1 MQQEVSVCAACS
13 MFASVF
19 IYFTAEDKTIL
30 IHKRGRRWIELAK
43 DIDKEMAKSIGI
55 KLMLAR
61 DNAGLTREQLSE
73 NADVEANSIYRY
85 ETGKQVPNFP
95 TVIRLAKGLGVSVA
109 DLVPDDYIAKTEDD
123 PDGVVEL
130 FYQLDKQDQQA
141 MLRQMMALVMLKK
154 VS

>member
-1 MQQEVSVCAACS
+1 MAQ
-13 MFASVF
+13 
-19 IYFTAEDKTIL
+19 
-30 IHKRGRRWIELAK
+30 

-109 DLVPDDYIAKTEDD
+109 DLVPDDYIAMTEDD
-123 PDGVVEL
+123 PEGVLEW
-130 FYQLDKQDQQA
+130 FYRMDKQDQQA
-141 MLRQMMALVMLKK
+141 MLRQMMALVMLKRAC
-154 VS
+154 

>member
-1 MQQEVSVCAACS
+1 MA
-13 MFASVF
+13 
-19 IYFTAEDKTIL
+19 K
-30 IHKRGRRWIELAK
+30 EL
-43 DIDKEMAKSIGI
+43 DKEMAKSIGI

-61 DNAGLTREQLSE
+61 DNAELTRDELSE
-73 NADVEANSIYRY
+73 KADVEANSIYRY

-123 PDGVVEL
+123 PEGVLEW
-130 FYQLDKQDQQA
+130 FYRMDKQDQQA
-141 MLRQMMALVMLKK
+141 MVRQMMALVMVKK

>member
-1 MQQEVSVCAACS
+1 M
-13 MFASVF
+13 
-19 IYFTAEDKTIL
+19 
-30 IHKRGRRWIELAK
+30 ELAK
-43 DIDKEMAKSIGI
+43 ELDKEMAKSIGI

-73 NADVEANSIYRY
+73 KAGVEANSIYRY

-123 PDGVVEL
+123 PEGVLEL

-141 MLRQMMALVMLKK
+141 MLRQMMALAMMKK
-154 VS
+154 AC

>member
-1 MQQEVSVCAACS
+1 M
-13 MFASVF
+13 
-19 IYFTAEDKTIL
+19 
-30 IHKRGRRWIELAK
+30 AK

-109 DLVPDDYIAKTEDD
+109 DLVPDDYIAMTEDD
-123 PDGVVEL
+123 PEGVLEW
-130 FYQLDKQDQQA
+130 FCRMDKQDQQA
-141 MLRQMMALVMLKK
+141 MLRQMMALAMMKK
-154 VS
+154 AC

>member
-1 MQQEVSVCAACS
+1 M
-13 MFASVF
+13 
-19 IYFTAEDKTIL
+19 
-30 IHKRGRRWIELAK
+30 ELAK
-43 DIDKEMAKSIGI
+43 ELDKEMAKSIGI

-73 NADVEANSIYRY
+73 KAGVEANSIYRY

-123 PDGVVEL
+123 PEGVLEL

-154 VS
+154 AC

>member
-1 MQQEVSVCAACS
+1 M
-13 MFASVF
+13 
-19 IYFTAEDKTIL
+19 TAY
-30 IHKRGRRWIELAK
+30 
-43 DIDKEMAKSIGI
+43 AKSIGI

-73 NADVEANSIYRY
+73 KAGVEANSIYRY

-123 PDGVVEL
+123 PEGVLEL

-154 VS
+154 AC

>member
-1 MQQEVSVCAACS
+1 M
-13 MFASVF
+13 
-19 IYFTAEDKTIL
+19 
-30 IHKRGRRWIELAK
+30 AK

-61 DNAGLTREQLSE
+61 DNAELTRDELSE
-73 NADVEANSIYRY
+73 KADVEANSIYRY

-123 PDGVVEL
+123 PEGVLEL

-141 MLRQMMALVMLKK
+141 MLRQMMALVMMKK
-154 VS
+154 AC

>member
-1 MQQEVSVCAACS
+1 MAQ
-13 MFASVF
+13 
-19 IYFTAEDKTIL
+19 
-30 IHKRGRRWIELAK
+30 

-73 NADVEANSIYRY
+73 KAGVEANSIYRY

-123 PDGVVEL
+123 PEGVLEL

-141 MLRQMMALVMLKK
+141 MLRQMMALAMMKK
-154 VS
+154 AC

>member
-1 MQQEVSVCAACS
+1 MAQ
-13 MFASVF
+13 
-19 IYFTAEDKTIL
+19 
-30 IHKRGRRWIELAK
+30 

-73 NADVEANSIYRY
+73 KAGVEANSIYRY

-123 PDGVVEL
+123 PEGVLEL

-154 VS
+154 AG

>member
-1 MQQEVSVCAACS
+1 M
-13 MFASVF
+13 
-19 IYFTAEDKTIL
+19 
-30 IHKRGRRWIELAK
+30 AK
-43 DIDKEMAKSIGI
+43 DIDKDMANSIGV

-73 NADVEANSIYRY
+73 IAEVEANSIYRY
-85 ETGKQVPNFP
+85 ETGKQIPNFP

-109 DLVPDDYIAKTEDD
+109 NLVPDDYIAKTEDD
-123 PDGVVEL
+123 PVGVVEL

>member
-1 MQQEVSVCAACS
+1 MAQ
-13 MFASVF
+13 
-19 IYFTAEDKTIL
+19 
-30 IHKRGRRWIELAK
+30 

-85 ETGKQVPNFP
+85 ETGRQVPNFP
-95 TVIRLAKGLGVSVA
+95 TMIRLAKGLGVSVA

-123 PDGVVEL
+123 PEGVLEW
-130 FYQLDKQDQQA
+130 FYRMDKQDQQA
-141 MLRQMMALVMLKK
+141 MVRQMMALVMVKK

>member
-1 MQQEVSVCAACS
+1 MA
-13 MFASVF
+13 
-19 IYFTAEDKTIL
+19 
-30 IHKRGRRWIELAK
+30 R
-43 DIDKEMAKSIGI
+43 DIDKDMAKSIGV

-61 DNAGLTREQLSE
+61 SNAGLTREQLSE
-73 NADVEANSIYRY
+73 IADVEANSIYRY
-85 ETGKQVPNFP
+85 ETGKQIPNFP

-154 VS
+154 AC

>member
-1 MQQEVSVCAACS
+1 M
-13 MFASVF
+13 
-19 IYFTAEDKTIL
+19 
-30 IHKRGRRWIELAK
+30 AK
-43 DIDKEMAKSIGI
+43 DIDTEMAKSIGI

-73 NADVEANSIYRY
+73 KAGVEANSIYRY

-123 PDGVVEL
+123 PEGVLEL

-154 VS
+154 AC

>member
-1 MQQEVSVCAACS
+1 M
-13 MFASVF
+13 
-19 IYFTAEDKTIL
+19 
-30 IHKRGRRWIELAK
+30 AK
-43 DIDKEMAKSIGI
+43 DLDKSMAKSIGL

-73 NADVEANSIYRY
+73 IAEVEANSIYRY
-85 ETGKQVPNFP
+85 ETGKQIPNFP
-95 TVIRLAKGLGVSVA
+95 TVIRLAKGIGVSVA

-130 FYQLDKQDQQA
+130 FYQLNKQDQQA

-154 VS
+154 AC

>member
-1 MQQEVSVCAACS
+1 M
-13 MFASVF
+13 
-19 IYFTAEDKTIL
+19 
-30 IHKRGRRWIELAK
+30 AK

-73 NADVEANSIYRY
+73 KAGVEANSIYRY

-109 DLVPDDYIAKTEDD
+109 DLVPDDYIAKTEDY
-123 PDGVVEL
+123 PEGVLEL

-154 VS
+154 AC

>member
-1 MQQEVSVCAACS
+1 MKKE
-13 MFASVF
+13 
-19 IYFTAEDKTIL
+19 
-30 IHKRGRRWIELAK
+30 GGWIELAK
-43 DIDKEMAKSIGI
+43 NLDKEMAKSIGI

-154 VS
+154 AC

>member
-1 MQQEVSVCAACS
+1 M
-13 MFASVF
+13 
-19 IYFTAEDKTIL
+19 
-30 IHKRGRRWIELAK
+30 ELAK

-109 DLVPDDYIAKTEDD
+109 DLVPDDYIEKSEDD
-123 PDGVVEL
+123 PEGVLEW
-130 FYQLDKQDQQA
+130 FYQMDKQDQQA
-141 MLRQMMALVMLKK
+141 MLRQMMALVMMKK
-154 VS
+154 AG

>member
-1 MQQEVSVCAACS
+1 M
-13 MFASVF
+13 
-19 IYFTAEDKTIL
+19 
-30 IHKRGRRWIELAK
+30 AK

-73 NADVEANSIYRY
+73 KAGVEANSIYRY

-123 PDGVVEL
+123 PEGVLEL

-141 MLRQMMALVMLKK
+141 MLRQMMALAMLKK
-154 VS
+154 AC

>member
-1 MQQEVSVCAACS
+1 MA
-13 MFASVF
+13 
-19 IYFTAEDKTIL
+19 K
-30 IHKRGRRWIELAK
+30 EL
-43 DIDKEMAKSIGI
+43 DKEMAKSIGI

-61 DNAGLTREQLSE
+61 DNAELTRDELSE
-73 NADVEANSIYRY
+73 KADVEANSIYRY

-123 PDGVVEL
+123 PEGVLEW
-130 FYQLDKQDQQA
+130 FYRMDKQDQQA
-141 MLRQMMALVMLKK
+141 MLLQMMALVMMKK